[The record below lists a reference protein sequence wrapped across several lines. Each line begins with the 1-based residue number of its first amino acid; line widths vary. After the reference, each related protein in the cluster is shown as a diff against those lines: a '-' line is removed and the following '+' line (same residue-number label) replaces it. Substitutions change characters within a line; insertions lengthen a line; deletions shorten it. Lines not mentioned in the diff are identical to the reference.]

1 MYPKST
7 TSRARSNSNKQTAR
21 DQLSELLINKF
32 RNRYNINVSTER
44 DLDATIQNEVTKVVK
59 QEASV
64 TERDLNELDRKI

>member
-7 TSRARSNSNKQTAR
+7 TSRTRSNSNKQTAR

-32 RNRYNINVSTER
+32 RNRYNINVSSER